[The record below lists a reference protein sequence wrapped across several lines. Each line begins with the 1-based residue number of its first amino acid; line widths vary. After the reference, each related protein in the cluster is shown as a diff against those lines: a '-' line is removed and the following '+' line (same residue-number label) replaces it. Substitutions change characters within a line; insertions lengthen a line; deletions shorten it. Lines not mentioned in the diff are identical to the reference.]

1 MNNIVEGELK
11 VDNNSV
17 IKKLTMCGNSL
28 KKLYKFLPENSIKA
42 IPYTTSGESKYDL
55 EVNIN
60 GVEFKGKE
68 DKSNIVINSLHRNYT
83 KEELMAIQKIATKC
97 YTYPFGGLEFSF
109 GLNIFRN
116 DKTEKTIINLLDK
129 YNIEPF
135 LESLDPEGHIE
146 LKISNVKYF
155 STEAFINFVLE
166 LQILNPLLDEKYD
179 KN

>member
-17 IKKLTMCGNSL
+17 IRILTMCGNSL
-28 KKLYKFLPENSIKA
+28 KKLYKFLPENCIEA
-42 IPYTTSGESKYDL
+42 IPCTASGESKYDL

-68 DKSNIVINSLHRNYT
+68 DNSYIVINSFNRNYT

-116 DKTEKTIINLLDK
+116 DKTEKIIVNLLDK

-135 LESLDPEGHIE
+135 LERLDPEGHIE

-155 STEAFINFVLE
+155 SKEAFINFVLE
-166 LQILNPLLDEKYD
+166 LQTLIHLLDEKYD
-179 KN
+179 EN

>member
-42 IPYTTSGESKYDL
+42 IPCTTSGESKYDL
-55 EVNIN
+55 EVNVN

-68 DKSNIVINSLHRNYT
+68 DNSNIVINSLHRNYT

-116 DKTEKTIINLLDK
+116 DKTEKTIVSLLDK
-129 YNIEPF
+129 YNIEP
-135 LESLDPEGHIE
+135 LLDRLDSEGHIE

-166 LQILNPLLDEKYD
+166 LQTLIHLLDEKYD
-179 KN
+179 DN